1 MTVGQNITNITI
13 ITLQIGYEERI
24 GAWHS
29 QQESTESGMGLAM
42 GGAPAEREKDRQA
55 VLSV

>member
-24 GAWHS
+24 PPLVGEGIFDYCSA
-29 QQESTESGMGLAM
+29 
-42 GGAPAEREKDRQA
+42 A
-55 VLSV
+55 VSK